1 MIRWLTAIII
11 LPGTVLILVPLV
23 LLWLSSG
30 RHWLD
35 SLANPSTLEFWV
47 AIVSGL
53 LGLFLSLWT
62 MTLFFRFGEGTA
74 APWAPP
80 QRLVIKGPYR
90 YVRNPMMIGVFMM
103 LFAESLLLQSRQ
115 ILIWLAISVAANLV
129 YIPIF
134 EEKGLK
140 QRFGRDYLV
149 YKRHVPR
156 WIPRLTAW
164 KGGEEEA

>member
-1 MIRWLTAIII
+1 
-11 LPGTVLILVPLV
+11 
-23 LLWLSSG
+23 
-30 RHWLD
+30 
-35 SLANPSTLEFWV
+35 
-47 AIVSGL
+47 
-53 LGLFLSLWT
+53 
-62 MTLFFRFGEGTA
+62 
-74 APWAPP
+74 
-80 QRLVIKGPYR
+80 
-90 YVRNPMMIGVFMM
+90 MMIGVFMM

-115 ILIWLAISVAANLV
+115 ILIWLTISVAANLV